1 MSDKKQQLDF
11 KMLWTLFTTFFK
23 IGAFTFGGGYA
34 MIPLIEREMVEGKGW
49 ISRDDIVD
57 ILAVSQSLPGAIAIN
72 SATFI
77 GYKIAGIAGAIS
89 ATLGVILPSVIVITV
104 IASIFV
110 AFNENRIVQK
120 VFSGIRSA
128 VVALI
133 AVAAWKIGKNSIK
146 DAIGLII
153 ALGAFIASAIFD
165 VHAIYIILLGI
176 ILGLIIQGIHT
187 RKTIQRIYNDDNPS
201 GKD

>member
-1 MSDKKQQLDF
+1 MSDKTRSVDF
-11 KMLWTLFTTFFK
+11 KMLWTLFITFFK
-23 IGAFTFGGGYA
+23 IGGFTFGGGYA

-49 ISRDDIVD
+49 INREDIVD

-77 GYKIAGIAGAIS
+77 GYKIAGIPGAIS

-110 AFNENRIVQK
+110 AFKENMIVQK
-120 VFSGIRSA
+120 VFAGIRSA

-133 AVAAWKIGKNSIK
+133 AVAAWNIGKSSIK
-146 DAIGLII
+146 DAIGLVI
-153 ALGAFIASAIFD
+153 AIGAFIASAILD
-165 VHAIYIILLGI
+165 IHAIYIILVGI
-176 ILGLIIQGIHT
+176 MLGLIIQGING
-187 RKTIQRIYNDDNPS
+187 RRTIQRTYKNNRA
-201 GKD
+201 GKE

>member
-1 MSDKKQQLDF
+1 MSDKTRSVDF
-11 KMLWTLFTTFFK
+11 KMLWTLFITFFK
-23 IGAFTFGGGYA
+23 IGGFTFGGGYA

-49 ISRDDIVD
+49 INREDIVD

-77 GYKIAGIAGAIS
+77 GYKIAGIPGAIS

-110 AFNENRIVQK
+110 AFKENMIVQK
-120 VFSGIRSA
+120 VFAGIRSA

-133 AVAAWKIGKNSIK
+133 AVAAWNIGKSSIK
-146 DAIGLII
+146 DTIGLII
-153 ALGAFIASAIFD
+153 AIGAFIASAILD
-165 VHAIYIILLGI
+165 IHAIYIILVGI
-176 ILGLIIQGIHT
+176 MLGLIIQGING
-187 RKTIQRIYNDDNPS
+187 RRTIQRTYKNNRA
-201 GKD
+201 GKE

>member
-1 MSDKKQQLDF
+1 MSDKTRSVDF
-11 KMLWTLFTTFFK
+11 KMLWTIFITFFK

-49 ISRDDIVD
+49 INREDIVD

-77 GYKIAGIAGAIS
+77 GYKIAGMAGAIS

-104 IASIFV
+104 IASVFV
-110 AFNENRIVQK
+110 AFKENMIVQK
-120 VFSGIRSA
+120 VFAGIRSA

-133 AVAAWKIGKNSIK
+133 AVAAWNIGKSSIK

-153 ALGAFIASAIFD
+153 AIGAFIASVIFD
-165 VHAIYIILLGI
+165 IHAIYIILGGI
-176 ILGLIIQGIHT
+176 VLGLIIRGING
-187 RKTIQRIYNDDNPS
+187 RRTIQQTYKNDRA
-201 GKD
+201 GKE

>member
-1 MSDKKQQLDF
+1 MSDKTRSVDF
-11 KMLWTLFTTFFK
+11 KMLWTLFITFFK

-34 MIPLIEREMVEGKGW
+34 MIPLIEREMVGGKGW
-49 ISRDDIVD
+49 INQEDIVD

-77 GYKIAGIAGAIS
+77 GYKIAGMAGAIS
-89 ATLGVILPSVIVITV
+89 AALGVILPSVIVITI

-110 AFNENRIVQK
+110 AFKENMIVQK
-120 VFSGIRSA
+120 VFAGIRSA

-133 AVAAWKIGKNSIK
+133 AVAAWNIGKSSIK

-153 ALGAFIASAIFD
+153 AAGAFIASAIFD
-165 VHAIYIILLGI
+165 IHAIYIILVGI
-176 ILGLIIQGIHT
+176 MLGLIIQGIND
-187 RKTIQRIYNDDNPS
+187 RRTIQQTYKNDRA
-201 GKD
+201 GKE

>member
-1 MSDKKQQLDF
+1 MDDKTRSTDF
-11 KMLWTLFTTFFK
+11 KMLWVLFITFFK

-49 ISRDDIVD
+49 ISREDIVD

-77 GYKIAGIAGAIS
+77 GYKIAGVSGAIS
-89 ATLGVILPSVIVITV
+89 ATLGVVLPSVIVITI

-110 AFNENRIVQK
+110 AFKENTMVQK
-120 VFSGIRSA
+120 VFAGIRSA

-133 AVAAWKIGKNSIK
+133 AVAAWNIGKSSVK
-146 DAIGLII
+146 DFTGLII
-153 ALGAFIASAIFD
+153 AVGAFIASAIFD
-165 VHAIYIILLGI
+165 VHAVYIILIGI
-176 ILGLIIQGIHT
+176 MLGLILQGINT
-187 RKTIQRIYNDDNPS
+187 RKTIQRTYNNDNPA
-201 GKD
+201 GKE